1 MGEIVLRITVPEGW
15 SEEMKK
21 ALKRRLV
28 VDVARE
34 LQKRIEEAKRFE
46 EIVRS
51 IEIEDEEEA
60 KALEDEIA
68 GEIAR
73 RYGVV

>member
-15 SEEMKK
+15 GEEMRK
-21 ALKRRLV
+21 ALERRLV

-34 LQKRIEEAKRFE
+34 LQKRIEDAKRFE

-51 IEIEDEEEA
+51 IKIEDKEEA

-68 GEIAR
+68 REIAR
-73 RYGVV
+73 HYGVV